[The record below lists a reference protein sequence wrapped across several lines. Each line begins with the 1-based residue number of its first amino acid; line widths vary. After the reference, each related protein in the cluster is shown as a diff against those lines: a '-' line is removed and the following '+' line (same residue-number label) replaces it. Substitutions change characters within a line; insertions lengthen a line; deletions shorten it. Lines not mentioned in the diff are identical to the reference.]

1 MLSRAAVPTIGLWS
15 HPGGTGARGDVAAA
29 RELRDWWLEKV
40 NRDPSVLMSQGK
52 YEVSKPA
59 PAPSDQVIAAAPA
72 LPSPTPPTQS
82 VAA

>member
-1 MLSRAAVPTIGLWS
+1 
-15 HPGGTGARGDVAAA
+15 
-29 RELRDWWLEKV
+29 
-40 NRDPSVLMSQGK
+40 VLMSQGK
-52 YEVSKPA
+52 YEVSKALPA